1 MSLMIQVLVLFTLLG
16 CSLTATRAF
25 TVTPSSSSFRTTR
38 ISILSTTK
46 PTLHKVSA
54 NPIEDDRITEDNE
67 DDDDDSFASAAAL
80 QSVTFSNL
88 RSDQEPQLLCNF
100 LMEIGA
106 CSTAITDADKGTDQ
120 ERALFHEF
128 DEASMTRTAV
138 TVHVWDHC
146 NVTAHFPKSVLSDG
160 GLDWIMDLVQ
170 DAFPDLPK
178 YNSVV
183 QVENKDWVLHVQQ
196 SWNPIL
202 LDPFVLRFPWHTDE
216 LVQKVTN
223 TDDDSTQEGKNFI
236 EIELQGGTAFGTGE
250 HPTTQ
255 LCLDWITRIVSKKD
269 MMVMDYGA
277 GSAIL
282 GMAACKL
289 DPTLQ
294 AVGVDIDV
302 DAVHIGNQNCEIN
315 NVNMINYLSDLVNI
329 DHDDESKSVRMKAYF
344 SSKKGDTAEVLPEDY
359 RGQIYDAC
367 VANILAGPLVNL
379 APALAGLVKAG
390 GVLGLSGIM
399 SSQSEMI
406 LEAYE
411 KFFDNVKVEE
421 ELDGWVL
428 VTGVRKED

>member
-1 MSLMIQVLVLFTLLG
+1 
-16 CSLTATRAF
+16 
-25 TVTPSSSSFRTTR
+25 
-38 ISILSTTK
+38 
-46 PTLHKVSA
+46 
-54 NPIEDDRITEDNE
+54 
-67 DDDDDSFASAAAL
+67 
-80 QSVTFSNL
+80 
-88 RSDQEPQLLCNF
+88 
-100 LMEIGA
+100 
-106 CSTAITDADKGTDQ
+106 
-120 ERALFHEF
+120 
-128 DEASMTRTAV
+128 
-138 TVHVWDHC
+138 
-146 NVTAHFPKSVLSDG
+146 
-160 GLDWIMDLVQ
+160 
-170 DAFPDLPK
+170 
-178 YNSVV
+178 
-183 QVENKDWVLHVQQ
+183 
-196 SWNPIL
+196 
-202 LDPFVLRFPWHTDE
+202 
-216 LVQKVTN
+216 
-223 TDDDSTQEGKNFI
+223 
-236 EIELQGGTAFGTGE
+236 
-250 HPTTQ
+250 
-255 LCLDWITRIVSKKD
+255 
-269 MMVMDYGA
+269 
-277 GSAIL
+277 
-282 GMAACKL
+282 MAACKL